1 MYQGLADSS
10 ACTEG
15 FDLSPSLICM
25 VNSATILEDQYAIL
39 QISPLDKIHHPY
51 LDREVPCYV
60 VPLNLMTELNKK
72 ILIQVKWVTKC
83 GP

>member
-1 MYQGLADSS
+1 
-10 ACTEG
+10 
-15 FDLSPSLICM
+15 M

-72 ILIQVKWVTKC
+72 ILIQVK
-83 GP
+83 